1 VSTAFSGINALTFTP
16 AMCALFLKPR
26 RGRSQFFIYRWFNAA
41 FGKFTN
47 GYISVVG
54 RMLRRPALAFLVFA
68 ALIGTAFYG
77 FGKLPSSYVP
87 QEDMGYFMTSVQLP
101 TGASL
106 ERTDSIIQ
114 QVSNDIRSLPEVR
127 NVISVSGQSFI
138 GGGAA
143 SNLGSLFVMLKPWS
157 ERQGKRH
164 DVNAVIARVDEMT
177 SQIQEAVIFSIN
189 PPAIQGLGMTS
200 GAEMQLL
207 DINNFGADE
216 MAKVVAAM
224 QEQAAKS
231 DKLASITSMFEGNVP
246 QYTVK
251 INRDKVKMSGVTI
264 SDVYS
269 ALSAYMGG
277 TYVNDFVDFGRV
289 YEVQIRAEGEAR
301 NVPDDVLK
309 LNVRNANGDMVP
321 FGAFAQVVPSMG
333 EANIKRYNM
342 YRTASVTGTPAEGV
356 SSSEAI
362 KEMESILQN
371 VAGTNFGYAWTGEA
385 YQETQSGTTV
395 TMVLIF
401 AIIMT
406 ILVLAAQYEA
416 WNDPIAVVIT
426 APTAILGT
434 VIGCL
439 IMGQSVSIYTQIGV
453 ILLIGMAAK
462 NAILIVEFATDYRR
476 SGQPIREASINAGR
490 VRFRP
495 IMMTSLAFIFGIMPM
510 LFATGA
516 GAASRVSLGAAVV
529 FGMAVNA
536 LLGTLFV
543 PNFWELLQRKK

>member
-1 VSTAFSGINALTFTP
+1 
-16 AMCALFLKPR
+16 
-26 RGRSQFFIYRWFNAA
+26 
-41 FGKFTN
+41 
-47 GYISVVG
+47 
-54 RMLRRPALAFLVFA
+54 
-68 ALIGTAFYG
+68 
-77 FGKLPSSYVP
+77 
-87 QEDMGYFMTSVQLP
+87 
-101 TGASL
+101 
-106 ERTDSIIQ
+106 
-114 QVSNDIRSLPEVR
+114 
-127 NVISVSGQSFI
+127 
-138 GGGAA
+138 
-143 SNLGSLFVMLKPWS
+143 
-157 ERQGKRH
+157 
-164 DVNAVIARVDEMT
+164 
-177 SQIQEAVIFSIN
+177 
-189 PPAIQGLGMTS
+189 
-200 GAEMQLL
+200 MQLL
-207 DINNFGADE
+207 DINNYGADE
-216 MAKVVAAM
+216 MAKVVVAM
-224 QEQAAKS
+224 QQAAAKS
-231 DKLASITSMFEGNVP
+231 DKLASITSMYEGNVP

-251 INRDKVKMSGVTI
+251 INRDKVKMSGLTI
-264 SDVYS
+264 NDVYS
-269 ALSAYMGG
+269 ALSSYMGG
-277 TYVNDFVDFGRV
+277 TYVNDFVQFGRV
-289 YEVQIRAEGEAR
+289 YEVQIAAQGAAR
-301 NVPDDVLK
+301 NVP
-309 LNVRNANGDMVP
+309 NDMVP
-321 FGAFAQVVPSMG
+321 FGSFAQVEPSMG

-342 YRTASVTGTPAEGV
+342 YNTASVTGTPAEGV

-362 KEMESILQN
+362 AEMEEILQN
-371 VAGTNFGYAWTGEA
+371 VAGTNFAYAWTGEA

-426 APTAILGT
+426 APMAILGT
-434 VIGCL
+434 VVGCL
-439 IMGQSVSIYTQIGV
+439 IMHQSISIYTQIGV

-516 GAASRVSLGAAVV
+516 GAASRISLGAAVV